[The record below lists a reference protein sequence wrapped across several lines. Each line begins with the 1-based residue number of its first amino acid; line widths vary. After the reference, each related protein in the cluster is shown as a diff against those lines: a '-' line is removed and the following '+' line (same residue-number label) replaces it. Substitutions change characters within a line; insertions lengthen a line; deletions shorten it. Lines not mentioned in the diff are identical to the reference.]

1 MRTNQTLIIAVA
13 LLLCSAV
20 AVQAQGIY
28 DVRGI
33 RAMAREG
40 GAAEPA
46 GDVVLFLSA
55 GDAIEPGMVTV
66 QYSVPLGTDT
76 TPMVMRGTE
85 NLTPASAVVTD
96 EEEGMVMFTLPTG
109 GTTGAITLTNVRL
122 DLRDAST
129 PVTATISGDSNAI
142 ISDIV
147 DVISSIEEALTV
159 ESTMEALLTR
169 GDMGSVTV
177 TITEA
182 FSRVF
187 SADTMVLL
195 RVSGVPDKAILT
207 VSHAGFDS
215 LASEEEVAA
224 GANAADVMGDVTLNG
239 VNGTVIVMGGVI
251 QGQPIN
257 MLPLTGDGKDIDIEI
272 SFTDPT
278 AAADSL
284 KLTLNLDAGGMGTAT
299 GDDLEFPIA
308 EGMVRVMATMAPDE
322 AATDGGP
329 YFTENFLPAGGV
341 VAFTINPATCTLLY
355 PYVTYNPPAMV
366 DTGIAVTNPTGFGGD
381 ALSGPIT
388 FHLYGNDSDP
398 ESYTTGAGT
407 PRGMAGG
414 LDENGN
420 LAAGKTYSVLLSH
433 LLLWSSI
440 EGTFEGHVYVET
452 DFTRC
457 SGLGLV
463 WDNNG
468 TFSQG
473 YIPELIADEVSAGE
487 RGRTVDVPS
496 TQ

>member
-1 MRTNQTLIIAVA
+1 MRKNQTLLVA
-13 LLLCSAV
+13 GILLLATTV

-46 GDVVLFLSA
+46 GNVVFFLSA
-55 GDAIEPGMVTV
+55 GEAVEGGMITV
-66 QYSVPLGTDT
+66 QYSVPLGKDT
-76 TPMVMRGTE
+76 TPMVMQGQSDQTTGSNVE
-85 NLTPASAVVTD
+85 TD
-96 EEEGMVMFTLPTG
+96 EEAGMVMFTMPTD
-109 GTTGAITLTNVRL
+109 TGAITLTNVRL

-142 ISDIV
+142 VSDIV

-169 GDMGSVTV
+169 GGMGSVTV

-187 SADTMVLL
+187 SADSMVLL

-207 VSHAGFDS
+207 VSHAGFD
-215 LASEEEVAA
+215 
-224 GANAADVMGDVTLNG
+224 GGTDPDNAADVMGDVTLNG
-239 VNGTVIVMGGVI
+239 EETIIVDEGMIQDPAGDMGA
-251 QGQPIN
+251 
-257 MLPLTGDGKDIDIEI
+257 LELTGDGKDIDIEI
-272 SFTDPT
+272 AFTGTGPT

-284 KLTLNLDAGGMGTAT
+284 KLTLNLDAT

-322 AATDGGP
+322 ADDPGDP

-341 VAFTINPATCTLLY
+341 VAFTFNPATCTLLY
-355 PYVTYNPPAMV
+355 PYVTYNSPYMI

-388 FHLYGNDSDP
+388 FHLFGNDSEP

-407 PRGMAGG
+407 PGGMDSG

-420 LAAGKTYSVLLSH
+420 LAAGKTYSVLLSQ
-433 LLLWSSI
+433 LMAWSSI
-440 EGTFEGHVYVET
+440 EGVFEGHVYVET

-468 TFSQG
+468 TYSQG
-473 YIPELIADEVSAGE
+473 YIPELIADDVTAGE
-487 RGRTVDVPS
+487 RGRTVDVPVPP
-496 TQ
+496 TM

>member
-28 DVRGI
+28 DARGI

-55 GDAIEPGMVTV
+55 GDAVVGLEGMVTV
-66 QYSVPLGTDT
+66 QYSVPLGKGT
-76 TPMVMRGTE
+76 TPTVMQDRGDRTSDS
-85 NLTPASAVVTD
+85 NVVTD
-96 EEEGMVMFTLPTG
+96 EEAGMVMFTLPTG
-109 GTTGAITLTNVRL
+109 MGAITLTNVRL

-142 ISDIV
+142 VSDIV

-187 SADTMVLL
+187 SDDTMVLL
-195 RVSGVPDKAILT
+195 RVSGVPDKTILT
-207 VSHAGFDS
+207 VSHAGFDMMP
-215 LASEEEVAA
+215 AEGVVNP
-224 GANAADVMGDVTLNG
+224 NAADIVGNVTLNED
-239 VNGTVIVMGGVI
+239 TTIVVGGVI
-251 QGQPIN
+251 QGLDAG
-257 MLPLTGDGKDIDIEI
+257 MLELTGDGKDIDIEI
-272 SFTDPT
+272 AFLGVT

-308 EGMVRVMATMAPDE
+308 EGMVRVMATMAPAEAPDE
-322 AATDGGP
+322 GGP

-341 VAFTINPATCTLLY
+341 VAFTFNPATCTLLY

-420 LAAGKTYSVLLSH
+420 LAAGKTYSVLLSQ

>member
-1 MRTNQTLIIAVA
+1 MRKNQTLLVA
-13 LLLCSAV
+13 GILLLATAV

-40 GAAEPA
+40 GAAEPS
-46 GDVVLFLSA
+46 GNVVFFLSA
-55 GDAIEPGMVTV
+55 GEAAGGMVTV
-66 QYSVPLGTDT
+66 QYSVPLGTGT
-76 TPMVMRGTE
+76 TPMVMRGDE
-85 NLTPASAVVTD
+85 NLTEASDVKTD
-96 EEEGMVMFTLPTG
+96 EEEGMVMFTMPTG
-109 GTTGAITLTNVRL
+109 TGAITLTNVRL

-142 ISDIV
+142 VSDIV

-159 ESTMEALLTR
+159 TSTMEALLTR

-177 TITEA
+177 TIKEA

-207 VSHAGFDS
+207 VWHAGYPT
-215 LASEEEVAA
+215 AA
-224 GANAADVMGDVTLNG
+224 ELEDDPDDAANADVMGDVTLDD
-239 VNGTVIVMGGVI
+239 VMIVMEGKILPDVAA
-251 QGQPIN
+251 N
-257 MLPLTGDGKDIDIEI
+257 MLSLTGDGKDIDIEI
-272 SFTDPT
+272 TFTGTGPT
-278 AAADSL
+278 AAPDSL
-284 KLTLNLDAGGMGTAT
+284 TLTLNLDAT
-299 GDDLEFPIA
+299 GDLEFPIA

-322 AATDGGP
+322 DPEDGGP
-329 YFTENFLPAGGV
+329 YFTENFLPAGGE
-341 VAFTINPATCTLLY
+341 VAFTFNPATCTLLY
-355 PYVTYNPPAMV
+355 PYVTYNSPYMI

-388 FHLYGNDSDP
+388 FHLFGNDSEP
-398 ESYTTGAGT
+398 KSYTTGAGT
-407 PRGMAGG
+407 PGGMDSG

-420 LAAGKTYSVLLSH
+420 LAAGKTYSVLLSQ
-433 LLLWSSI
+433 LMAWSSI
-440 EGTFEGHVYVET
+440 EGVFEGHVYVET

-468 TFSQG
+468 TYSQG
-473 YIPELIADEVSAGE
+473 YIPELIADDVTAGE
-487 RGRTVDVPS
+487 RGRTVDVPIP
-496 TQ
+496 TAMN

>member
-1 MRTNQTLIIAVA
+1 MRKNQTLLVA
-13 LLLCSAV
+13 GILLLATAV

-40 GAAEPA
+40 GGAEPS
-46 GDVVLFLSA
+46 GDVVFFLSA
-55 GDAIEPGMVTV
+55 GLATAGGMVTV
-66 QYSVPLGTDT
+66 QYSVPLGKDT
-76 TPMVMRGTE
+76 TPMVMRGE
-85 NLTPASAVVTD
+85 SDLGGNVETD
-96 EEEGMVMFTLPTG
+96 EEAGMVMFTMPTSD
-109 GTTGAITLTNVRL
+109 GAITLTNVRL

-129 PVTATISGDSNAI
+129 PVTATISGDSTAI
-142 ISDIV
+142 VSDIV

-187 SADTMVLL
+187 SADAMVLL
-195 RVSGVPDKAILT
+195 RVSGVPDKADLT

-215 LASEEEVAA
+215 DAEGE
-224 GANAADVMGDVTLNG
+224 GANAADVMGDVSLDDVMIVTNG
-239 VNGTVIVMGGVI
+239 VIVEA
-251 QGQPIN
+251 QPEEG
-257 MLPLTGDGKDIDIEI
+257 MLSLTGDGKDIDIEI
-272 SFTDPT
+272 AFTAPT

-284 KLTLNLDAGGMGTAT
+284 KLTLNLDA
-299 GDDLEFPIA
+299 EFPIA

-322 AATDGGP
+322 AAIDGGP

-366 DTGIAVTNPTGFGGD
+366 DTGIAVTNPTGYGRD

-388 FHLYGNDSDP
+388 FHLFGNDSDP
-398 ESYTTGAGT
+398 DSYTTGAGT
-407 PRGMAGG
+407 PGGMDSG

-420 LAAGKTYSVLLSH
+420 LAAGKTYSVLLSQ
-433 LLLWSSI
+433 LLAWTSI
-440 EGTFEGHVYVET
+440 EGVFEGHVYVET

-473 YIPELIADEVSAGE
+473 YIPELIADEVTAGE
-487 RGRTVDVPS
+487 RGRTA
-496 TQ
+496 Q